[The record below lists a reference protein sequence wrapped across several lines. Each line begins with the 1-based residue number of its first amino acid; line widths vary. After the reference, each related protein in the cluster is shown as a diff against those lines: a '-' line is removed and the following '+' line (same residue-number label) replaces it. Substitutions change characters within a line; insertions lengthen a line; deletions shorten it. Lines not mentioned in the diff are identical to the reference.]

1 VVIMELLRNHDSEG
15 PHLLMSSSLI
25 DAVRTHLPADLALDA
40 EQQRDLVAALGAVPD
55 PRRRRGVRYR
65 LASLLAVAV
74 CAVLAGAS
82 TFAAIADW
90 VADLDPPAR
99 VRLGLGRVPAASTV
113 WRLLVRLDA
122 TVLQAVLTGWLRAR
136 LAAAA
141 TTPAVPGR
149 SGRVVIAVDG
159 KVLRAARLPE
169 GRQVHLLSAYD
180 TATGMV
186 LAQVTIETKSNEI
199 PAFAPLLAQVE
210 ARLGSLAGTLVVAD
224 ALHAQVGH
232 AHTVAAMGGHLM
244 VQVKANQPSLLR
256 QLASLPWAKVPVGH
270 QTRDAGHGRAETRTV
285 KATTVHTPGGLGF
298 PHATQAVRITRTRAV
313 AGKTTR
319 ETAYLVISLP
329 AADAQPVDLS
339 DWIRLHW
346 HIENRLHWV
355 RDVTLG
361 EDAHQAR
368 TGNGPAVAA
377 VLRNTAIGYHR
388 GNGEPNIARATRR
401 ANRRPH
407 DLIDAVT
414 STTRT
419 Q

>member
-1 VVIMELLRNHDSEG
+1 MELLRNHDSEG

-25 DAVRTHLPADLALDA
+25 DTVRTQLPADQDLPACLDA
-40 EQQRDLVAALGAVPD
+40 EQQRDLVHALGAVPD

-74 CAVLAGAS
+74 CAVLAGAC

-99 VRLGLGRVPAASTV
+99 ARLGLGRVPAASTV
-113 WRLLVRLDA
+113 WRFLVRLDA

-136 LAAAA
+136 LPA
-141 TTPAVPGR
+141 TPAASR
-149 SGRVVIAVDG
+149 RCDRVVVAVDG

-210 ARLGSLAGTLVVAD
+210 ARLGSLAGTLIVAD

-232 AHTVAAMGGHLM
+232 AHTVTAMGGHLM

-270 QTRDAGHGRAETRTV
+270 QTRGAGHGRAETRTV

-298 PHATQAVRITRTRAV
+298 PHAAQAVRITRTRTV
-313 AGKTTR
+313 AGQTTR

-329 AADAQPVDLS
+329 AADAQPVDLNQ
-339 DWIRLHW
+339 WARLHW
-346 HIENRLHWV
+346 HIENRPHWV

-377 VLRNTAIGYHR
+377 VLRSTAIGYHR

-407 DLIDAVT
+407 DLIYAVT
-414 STTRT
+414 SATRT